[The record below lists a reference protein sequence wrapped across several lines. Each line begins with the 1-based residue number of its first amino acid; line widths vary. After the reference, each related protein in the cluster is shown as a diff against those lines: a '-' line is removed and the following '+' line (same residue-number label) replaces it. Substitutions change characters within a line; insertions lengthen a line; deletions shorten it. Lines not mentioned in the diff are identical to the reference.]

1 MRVFSRLLVAMAAI
15 TAVIGGASTPVSAH
29 AVLIATEPKS
39 GAILDESPRRIT
51 LTFDEEVGTSFSSIR
66 VLDARGKELSSSR
79 AERIEAEKVGVDAPK
94 LGDGTYVVIW
104 RVVSADGH
112 PVEGSFTFQVGATSQ
127 DVSSVVAKFIEE
139 EHGLS
144 RLFSIIRWVLL
155 SGIIVLIGALWLV
168 CRDPSA
174 KVSLRSQMVI
184 WGGWSFAFLATVQT
198 LFAYGPH
205 ASGLKIYEATDL
217 ALLRETLGTAF
228 GQWQLVRVAILFA
241 LAVVLRE
248 MQWRDRRAWRVSAAL
263 LLLAT
268 VMTVSASGHAVTQGS
283 APVSVAL
290 DAAHFTFVGLWLGG
304 LVTIA
309 IDRSTWLGESRSIT
323 MGRFSRMSG
332 FAVPIIVATGVAQSL
347 IILGSPTDLFE
358 YRYGRLLTLKI
369 AFVAALVLMGAV
381 SRRILRRFGSA
392 RLGPSVAIEAVLG
405 AIVIVVTA
413 VLTGVPP
420 SQARTI
426 EPFSETL
433 VRGEVIA
440 DVTISPARVGST
452 EVHVLFNSPGGA
464 LSRIGLAEVRASLP
478 SKNVP
483 PNIMELNEVGP
494 NHWSGTFTFAFAGE
508 WRVDVVAEPEPG
520 RSVLYRFVVPISD

>member
-1 MRVFSRLLVAMAAI
+1 MRVFIRLFIAMTAI
-15 TAVIGGASTPVSAH
+15 ALVIGGASSPVSAH
-29 AVLIATEPKS
+29 AVLIDTEPKS
-39 GAILDESPRRIT
+39 GAILDESPSRIT

-66 VLDARGKELSSSR
+66 VLDSQGKELSSSR
-79 AERIEAEKVGVDAPK
+79 AERIEPEQVGVDAPK
-94 LGDGTYVVIW
+94 LGDGTYIVIW

-112 PVEGSFTFQVGATSQ
+112 PVEGSFTFQVGTTSQ
-127 DVSSVVAKFIEE
+127 DVSSVVAKFVEE

-155 SGIIVLIGALWLV
+155 SGVIVLIGASWLIT
-168 CRDPSA
+168 RDPSA
-174 KVSLRSQMVI
+174 KVSLRTRMVM
-184 WGGWSFAFLATVQT
+184 WGGWSFAFLATLQT

-205 ASGLKIYEATDL
+205 ASGLKIYEATNLD
-217 ALLRETLGTAF
+217 LLRETLGTAF
-228 GQWQLVRVAILFA
+228 GQWQLVRVAILIA

-248 MQWRDRRAWRVSAAL
+248 MQWRDKWSWRLSVAL
-263 LLLAT
+263 LLLTT
-268 VMTVSASGHAVTQGS
+268 VATVSASGHAITQGS
-283 APVSVAL
+283 VAISVVL
-290 DAAHFTFVGLWLGG
+290 DIVHFAVVGLWLGG
-304 LVTIA
+304 LATMA
-309 IDRSTWLGESRSIT
+309 LDRSTWFAEARSIT

-332 FAVPIIVATGVAQSL
+332 IAVPVIVATGVAQSL
-347 IILGSPTDLFE
+347 IILGSPGELFE
-358 YRYGRLLTLKI
+358 YRYGRLLALKV
-369 AFVAALVLMGAV
+369 AFVAALVLVGAV
-381 SRRILRRFGSA
+381 SRRVLQRFGPA

-405 AIVIVVTA
+405 AVIIVVTA

-426 EPFSETL
+426 EPFAETL

-464 LSRIGLAEVRASLP
+464 LSQIDLVEVRASLA
-478 SKNVP
+478 SKGVP
-483 PNIMELNEVGP
+483 PNPMELDEVGP

-520 RSVLYRFVVPISD
+520 RTVLYRFVVPIAD